1 MASGCSTW
9 AAGAAC
15 SGCAALRLGAREVV
29 AVDLKPEA
37 VEAARRNAALN
48 GMADRLHVT
57 LAPLSELTGE
67 FDVIVANVGRAAI
80 VELSDDLTRLLAPD
94 GWLGVSG
101 ISPAQARR
109 SVASCTRSPSSAV
122 GPKATGHRSSSRGR
136 GSERQLRSVSR
147 VACSGSWAARRSFF
161 TIFAVADRGTAS
173 VT

>member
-15 SGCAALRLGAREVV
+15 SGWARCGSARREVV

-48 GMADRLHVT
+48 GMEDRLHAT
-57 LAPLSELTGE
+57 LAPLSDLTGE

-80 VELSDDLTRLLAPD
+80 VELAGDLTRLLAPD

-101 ISPAQARR
+101 ISPAQCAQVGGFLHPLAEQRR
-109 SVASCTRSPSSAV
+109 RTEGDWASIVFVR
-122 GPKATGHRSSSRGR
+122 
-136 GSERQLRSVSR
+136 
-147 VACSGSWAARRSFF
+147 
-161 TIFAVADRGTAS
+161 TA
-173 VT
+173 